1 MATTTTAENKEL
13 VHEYMAAW
21 ADSDPAATMAL
32 LADDFSTAHVTLSGE
47 ELPLDIEGFR
57 ELMTGYFA
65 VFSDL
70 GHEVHEMVA
79 EADRVMVRI
88 TYSGTHDGAFL
99 GIEPTG
105 TRVEVEEFLSF
116 RIADGEIVE
125 LHWLGDNLDLL
136 RQLGVDL
143 PIDA

>member
-21 ADSDPAATMAL
+21 DDGDPEATIAL
-32 LADDFSTAHVTLSGE
+32 LADDFSTTHVTLSGE
-47 ELPLDIEGFR
+47 ELSLDIEGFR
-57 ELMTGYFA
+57 ELMTTYFA
-65 VFSDL
+65 VFSDF

-79 EADRVMVRI
+79 EDDRVMVRI

-105 TRVEVEEFLSF
+105 TRVDVEEYLSF
-116 RIADGEIVE
+116 RIADGGIVE
-125 LHWLGDNLDLL
+125 LHWLGDDLDLL

>member
-1 MATTTTAENKEL
+1 MATTTTDENEEL

-21 ADSDPAATMAL
+21 DDADPEATMAL
-32 LADDFSTAHVTLSGE
+32 LADDFSTTHTAPSGE
-47 ELPLDIEGFR
+47 EVPLDSEGFR
-57 ELMTGYFA
+57 ELMTGYLA
-65 VFSDL
+65 AFSDF
-70 GHEVHEMVA
+70 GHEVHETVA
-79 EADRVMVRI
+79 EDDRVMVRI

-116 RIADGEIVE
+116 RIADDGIVE
-125 LHWLGDNLDLL
+125 LHWLGDDLDLL